1 MLEVTPC
8 GMPFIG
14 DGEQV
19 GQVGQGG
26 GAAQGGP
33 QTGRPT
39 LPTLP
44 TLPPAQL
51 ATPSA
56 LQVSGPQAAPFA
68 PLAASR
74 SEADEGRGGG
84 ESSQRFALPAYLLVG
99 GGIILVL
106 LIVIIEVRLRS
117 LASQQRHLDFRLDAL
132 ANAYEEHVR
141 LFHLVSSVASRR
153 RSKR

>member
-1 MLEVTPC
+1 
-8 GMPFIG
+8 MPFIG

-19 GQVGQGG
+19 VGQVGG

-74 SEADEGRGGG
+74 SEADDGRGGG
-84 ESSQRFALPAYLLVG
+84 ESGFALPSYLLVG
-99 GGIILVL
+99 GGVILVL
-106 LIVIIEVRLRS
+106 LLVIIEVRLRS

-141 LFHLVSSVASRR
+141 LFHLVSSAASRR
-153 RSKR
+153 RSKSRR

>member
-1 MLEVTPC
+1 
-8 GMPFIG
+8 MPFIG

-19 GQVGQGG
+19 GRVGQVVGQGG
-26 GAAQGGP
+26 GAAQSGP
-33 QTGRPT
+33 QTGR
-39 LPTLP
+39 PTLP

-56 LQVSGPQAAPFA
+56 LQVNGPQAAPFA

-74 SEADEGRGGG
+74 SEADDGRGGGG

-99 GGIILVL
+99 GGVILVL
-106 LIVIIEVRLRS
+106 LLVIIEVRLRS

-141 LFHLVSSVASRR
+141 LFHLVSSAASRR
-153 RSKR
+153 RSRRSR

>member
-19 GQVGQGG
+19 VGQGG

-33 QTGRPT
+33 QTDR
-39 LPTLP
+39 PTLP

-74 SEADEGRGGG
+74 SEADDGRGGG
-84 ESSQRFALPAYLLVG
+84 ESSQRFALPSYLLVG
-99 GGIILVL
+99 GGVILVL
-106 LIVIIEVRLRS
+106 LLVIIEVRLRS
-117 LASQQRHLDFRLDAL
+117 LTSQQRHLDFRLDAL

-141 LFHLVSSVASRR
+141 LFHLVSSAASRR
-153 RSKR
+153 RSKSRR

>member
-19 GQVGQGG
+19 VGQVGG

-44 TLPPAQL
+44 PAQL

-56 LQVSGPQAAPFA
+56 LQVNGPQAAPFA

-74 SEADEGRGGG
+74 SEADDGRGGG

-99 GGIILVL
+99 GGVILVL
-106 LIVIIEVRLRS
+106 LLVIIEVRLRS

-132 ANAYEEHVR
+132 AKSGVR
-141 LFHLVSSVASRR
+141 YTHAFTTAGVCAPC
-153 RSKR
+153 RSGIITG